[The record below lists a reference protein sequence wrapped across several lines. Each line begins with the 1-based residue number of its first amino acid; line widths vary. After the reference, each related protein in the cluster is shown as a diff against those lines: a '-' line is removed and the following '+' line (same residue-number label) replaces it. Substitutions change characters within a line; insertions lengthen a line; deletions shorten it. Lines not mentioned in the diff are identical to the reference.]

1 MRFRV
6 SMLCCAA
13 VAALSVFTSTALAEG
28 GNSIATGPIV
38 VYGHHEFGNTALG
51 AHLKYPD
58 GWTQF
63 FNLKVVAGDQLTI
76 DWESVPSS
84 NGQLLLFPA
93 GTSDYTLGG
102 QGSIAAQRMN
112 SEGKNEMHYTA
123 TVAGTLP
130 LVVCTKTGPGASYN
144 FTAYVKH
151 AVSLAVP
158 NLPGLKHRQVVAIQ
172 AHTPDGGA
180 ISDPSLAIALEA
192 KGRGGSW
199 KRLGR
204 AVVGNSVAKI
214 KAKVPKALWHQSV
227 SLRATASGSS
237 YSTTRSRVSQVKV
250 S

>member
-1 MRFRV
+1 
-6 SMLCCAA
+6 MLCCAT
-13 VAALSVFTSTALAEG
+13 VAALSVFAGTALAEG
-28 GNSIATGPIV
+28 GNSIATGPVV
-38 VYGHHEFGNTALG
+38 VYGQQEFGNTAFG

-58 GWTQF
+58 GWNQF

-84 NGQLLLFPA
+84 NGQLLLYPA

-102 QGSIAAQRMN
+102 QGSVAAERMN

-123 TVAGTLP
+123 SVAGTLP
-130 LVVCTKTGPGASYN
+130 LVVCTKTGPGATYN

-151 AVSLAVP
+151 AVSLAVSR
-158 NLPGLKHRQVVAIQ
+158 LPGLKHRQMVTVQ
-172 AHTPDGGA
+172 AHTPEGGA
-180 ISDPSLAIALEA
+180 ISDPSLDIALEA

-199 KRLGR
+199 KRLGS
-204 AVVGNSVAKI
+204 AAVGNSVAKI
-214 KAKVPKALWHQSV
+214 KAKVPKALWHQNV

-237 YSTTRSRVSQVKV
+237 YLTTRSELSQVKV